1 MKDIFFLSG
10 LPRSGSTLLG
20 SILAQNP
27 AFHVT
32 PTSPLLDLLCYTN
45 ESFNKLDEK
54 YTYDSKI
61 ISSNVYKGIVKS
73 FYENIKNDYIIDKHR
88 GHPRNVTSLKMF
100 VSPEPKIICTVRPIA
115 EVICSY
121 IKLIMKNNDQKN
133 FVDETLMRKNLGLSV
148 ENRAKCLWEDYV
160 SDPYNSMV
168 YGLRNYKKNL
178 LMVEYDEIINCPDK
192 VLDLIYDFLGL
203 EKYNYH
209 KFKDIK
215 NSCAEEKDAA
225 WGLNNLHNIRPD
237 LEKQSTPPE
246 MILGSFLTNYYN
258 QFNLIW

>member
-45 ESFNKLDEK
+45 ESFNRLNER

-73 FYENIKNDYIIDKHR
+73 FYENIKNDFIIDKHR

-100 VSPEPKIICTVRPIA
+100 VTPEPKIICTVRPVA
-115 EVICSY
+115 EVITSY
-121 IKLIMKNNDQKN
+121 IKLIMVNKNEKN
-133 FVDETLMRKNLGLSV
+133 FVDENLLRKNLGLSV

-160 SDPYNSMV
+160 SDPYNSMI
-168 YGLRNYKKNL
+168 YGLRNHRKNL
-178 LMVEYDEIINCPDK
+178 IIVEYDKITNNPVE
-192 VLDLIYDFLGL
+192 VLNSIYDFLGL
-203 EKYNYH
+203 KRYDNH
-209 KFKDIK
+209 KFKNIK

-225 WGLNNLHNIRPD
+225 WGLSNLHNIRPD
-237 LEKQSTPPE
+237 LEKQSTAPE
-246 MILGSFLTNYYN
+246 SVLGSFLTNYYN
-258 QFNLIW
+258 QFNLVW